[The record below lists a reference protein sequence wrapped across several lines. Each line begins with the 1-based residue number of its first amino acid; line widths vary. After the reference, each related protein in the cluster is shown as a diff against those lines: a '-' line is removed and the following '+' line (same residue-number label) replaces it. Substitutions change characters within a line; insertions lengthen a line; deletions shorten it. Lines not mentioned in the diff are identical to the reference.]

1 MVHQHVKKAV
11 EHVLKTES
19 DSETEARRIALE
31 RYRKVGTIRTY
42 GPPELRASWEAL
54 ITRFKNDRSMHGKNS
69 IPELPTLHNYPPPTC
84 PAPLHPSVT
93 PGHTLTQLLLII
105 RHSSFRRRYPQI
117 PPSCPTVGP
126 AGLRLVRAALGLG
139 LDAPPAASMQ
149 ACNSRLPKL
158 LNHAQHEVP
167 IL

>member
-42 GPPELRASWEAL
+42 GPQPPELRASWEAL

-126 AGLRLVRAALGLG
+126 DGLSGACSIENEFFNRGGAL
-139 LDAPPAASMQ
+139 SC
-149 ACNSRLPKL
+149 ACHDL
-158 LNHAQHEVP
+158 
-167 IL
+167 